1 MRKLVAAGLA
11 AALSLSIA
19 PVASAQLSSLGSLSS
34 SSSSVTPT
42 SPEEKRSENA
52 KALEA
57 AYESIFE
64 DGGAVRYEAHD
75 EVAEAALEVARNG
88 GVVWTPD
95 SEGELEAYVAD
106 RIEDGH
112 AQVFVRIAH
121 QDVQEALDK
130 LSAVTPEDL
139 GAEYPYGLAV
149 DADEAWAYLAF
160 TTPAFL

>member
-42 SPEEKRSENA
+42 SPEDKRSENA
-52 KALEA
+52 KALGAAFESNFEA
-57 AYESIFE
+57 T
-64 DGGAVRYEAHD
+64 GAVRYEAHD

-88 GVVWTPD
+88 GVAWTPLAG
-95 SEGELEAYVAD
+95 GELEGHGAVRSA
-106 RIEDGH
+106 DGH
-112 AQVFVRIAH
+112 DQGFLRIAH
-121 QDVQEALDK
+121 QDVQKALDI

-139 GAEYPYGLAV
+139 GTEYPYGLAV
-149 DADEAWAYLAF
+149 DADEDWAYLAF
-160 TTPAFL
+160 TTPIIL